1 MASTKVTKSTS
12 EIDGRTIEQ
21 YRITIPKGLA
31 EALQLEGARME
42 WGVDSANTL
51 RLTRIDS

>member
-12 EIDGRTIEQ
+12 EIDGRTTEQ

-31 EALQLEGARME
+31 EALHLEGARME
-42 WGVDSANTL
+42 WEVDSANTL

>member
-12 EIDGRTIEQ
+12 EIDGRTVEQ

-42 WGVDSANTL
+42 WEVDSANTL
-51 RLTRIDS
+51 RLTRVDS